1 MWILRRTGAL
11 GGALALL
18 FAMTACGSDA
28 GGAAADGGS
37 VKVRFGHFAPAGQP
51 MDVAANAMGE
61 RLQQTTEQDVEF
73 QVFPGSQLGS
83 IAEQLEQLQGGSL
96 EMMFANPSYLS
107 EIMPEWAIFDAP
119 MVFGDEDHVREFA
132 LSDYSQELAQ
142 QLLEERGIRILD
154 PTPIFGAR
162 HLSTAGKEVRT
173 PADLAGMKIRVHE
186 AATRSDLIKAWGA
199 NPVVTETAEMYTAMQ
214 TGLADGQESP
224 LSWQA
229 DNNYWEVQDYVSLTG
244 HFVQAEFLIVNEEF
258 FQGLSAEMQDA
269 LLRESHTAAD
279 EMTELYRQANEEAKQ
294 TLEENGMTII
304 EDVDLEAFRSATEP
318 MWDKWQK
325 VWGEGRHL
333 AVVERDYETL
343 EAEEWADY

>member
-1 MWILRRTGAL
+1 MWSLRRTGAL

-18 FAMTACGSDA
+18 SAMTACGS
-28 GGAAADGGS
+28 ADGGES
-37 VKVRFGHFAPAGQP
+37 EGGGSSKIRFGHFAPAGQP
-51 MDVAANAMGE
+51 MDVAAHSLGE
-61 RLQQTTEQDVEF
+61 GLQAAGQDVEF

-83 IAEQLEQLQGGSL
+83 IAEMLEQLQGGSL

-119 MVFGDEDHVREFA
+119 MVFEDEGHVQEFA
-132 LSDYSQELAQ
+132 RSDYSKKLAQ
-142 QLLEERGIRILD
+142 RLLEERGIRILD

-162 HLSTAGKEVRT
+162 HLSTAGKQVRT

-214 TGLADGQESP
+214 TGLANGQESP

-244 HFVQAEFLIVNEEF
+244 HFVQAEFILVNEGF
-258 FQGLSAEMQDA
+258 FQGLTSEMQDT
-269 LLRESHTAAD
+269 LLQESHAAAD
-279 EMTELYRQANEEAKQ
+279 EMTELYRNANEEARQ
-294 TLEENGMTII
+294 TLEDNGMTII
-304 EDVDLEAFRSATEP
+304 EDVDLDAFRKATEP
-318 MWDKWQK
+318 MWDRWQE

-333 AVVERDYETL
+333 AVVERDYQPL
-343 EAEEWADY
+343 EVDEWADY